1 MHAHAV
7 SRRRFLA
14 PPWFSD
20 DDLVARSKRL
30 QGVPRP
36 LLLQSLNQLK
46 GTASELLDDQTGEL
60 ARWSR
65 LSESNRRPSHYE
77 EDFQRCIRPLQAS
90 LLTRPHAPGADSTM
104 GFQDF
109 APRVAP
115 RGSPSPVAL
124 ASLLLPDHR
133 GSPVSWSH
141 HWVWFGGRLNTSEL
155 SEDRRRPAGHGRA
168 HDRLD
173 QLEPLRT
180 AADQGAAELLTSYVP
195 FKGGP
200 AGLLRPAW
208 IRPNRRVR
216 P

>member
-1 MHAHAV
+1 MLDDPDRYAV
-7 SRRRFLA
+7 LAARVDGHPRRGYELARALGRRRG
-14 PPWFSD
+14 
-20 DDLVARSKRL
+20 RSAA
-30 QGVPRP
+30 VEPAE
-36 LLLQSLNQLK
+36 
-46 GTASELLDDQTGEL
+46 GTASELHDDQTGEL

-77 EDFQRCIRPLQAS
+77 EDFQRCIRPLPAS
-90 LLTRPHAPGADSTM
+90 LLTRPHAPRADSTM

-124 ASLLLPDHR
+124 ASRLLPDHR

-180 AADQGAAELLTSYVP
+180 AAAQP
-195 FKGGP
+195 RRGP
-200 AGLLRPAW
+200 RA
-208 IRPNRRVR
+208 
-216 P
+216 